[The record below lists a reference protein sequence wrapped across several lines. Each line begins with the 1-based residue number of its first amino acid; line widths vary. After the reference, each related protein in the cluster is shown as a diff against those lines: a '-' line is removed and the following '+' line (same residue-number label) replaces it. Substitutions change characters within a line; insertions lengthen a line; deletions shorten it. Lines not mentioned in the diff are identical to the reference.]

1 MKTLNKKPVIGI
13 TGYRGVLG
21 SYFIKKYSK
30 KFNFKKYKNDI
41 SNFNK
46 LRGWYKKNKPEYFL
60 HFAAKVPISYVEK
73 NYQISKKANLQGTKN
88 LVRLIKNDFNLK
100 WFFFSSSS
108 HVYKKSKKKLNE
120 NSKTETNNK
129 YSKLKLLAEK
139 ELLKINN
146 KKICI
151 GRIFSFT
158 DKNQS
163 KLFVIPSIFT
173 QIKNNKNPIFFDFN
187 SKRDF
192 IHIDD
197 ICNAIN
203 FLMFKKAQGIYN
215 IGSGK
220 SSKII
225 EIAKFFSKKLKK
237 NILIKKSKIS
247 KIDILTSDVS
257 KIKKFGW
264 YPKIKFQKILIDY
277 YNSNK

>member
-1 MKTLNKKPVIGI
+1 MKTLNNKLVIGI

-41 SNFNK
+41 TDYSK
-46 LRGWYKKNKPEYFL
+46 LKNWYNKNKPEYFL
-60 HFAAKVPISYVEK
+60 HFAAKVSISYVEK
-73 NYQISKKANLQGTKN
+73 NYQISKKTNLQGTKN
-88 LVRLIKNDFNLK
+88 LIRLMKNDYNLK

-108 HVYKKSKKKLNE
+108 HVYKKTKKKLNE
-120 NSKTETNNK
+120 NSRTETNNK
-129 YSKLKLLAEK
+129 YSKTKLLAEQ
-139 ELLKINN
+139 ELLKLKN

-158 DKNQS
+158 SKNQS
-163 KLFVIPSIFT
+163 KLFVIPSIFD
-173 QIKNNKNPIFFDFN
+173 QIKNNKNPIFFNFN

-197 ICNAIN
+197 ICNAIH
-203 FLMFKKAQGIYN
+203 FLMLKKAEGIYN

-220 SSKII
+220 SYKIT
-225 EIAKFFSKKLKK
+225 EIMKFFSKKLKK
-237 NILIKKSKIS
+237 KILIKKSRFS
-247 KIDILTSDVS
+247 KVDILTSDIS
-257 KIKKFGW
+257 KIKKIGW
-264 YPKIKFQKILIDY
+264 YPKNTFKKILLDY